1 MSPRRRRRP
10 LLSEINVVPYIDVML
25 VLLVVFMVAAPLMV
39 QGVLINLP
47 ETTSEPLP
55 REKSDP
61 LIISIRNDGVIYLET
76 QSTLNLPLDLE
87 MLSEKVSMIIK
98 ANPSLQ
104 VVVRGDGNVRY
115 QKVMELMSTL
125 QASGV
130 KDVGLITKAPI
141 QVQD

>member
-1 MSPRRRRRP
+1 MNSRRRKRK

-25 VLLVVFMVAAPLMV
+25 VLLGVFMVAAPLMV

-47 ETTSEPLP
+47 ETSSEPLP

-61 LIISIRNDGVIYLET
+61 LIISIRDDGVIYLEN
-76 QSTLNLPLDLE
+76 QSTQNLPLDLE
-87 MLSEKVSMIIK
+87 KLSEKVTKIIN

-104 VVVRGDGNVRY
+104 VVVRGDGKVRY
-115 QKVMELMSTL
+115 QKVMELMSAL

-130 KDVGLITKAPI
+130 EDVGLITKAPI
-141 QVQD
+141 QD